1 MAKKELNRTIVNGV
15 DNFSVN
21 IMDNGYTVEYTG
33 NNSDNDW
40 ITTKLIVSDI
50 DKLCEQVRT
59 IVQIP
64 RSN

>member
-1 MAKKELNRTIVNGV
+1 VAKKELNRTIVNGV